1 MFIQNISEWISEG
14 QPTELA
20 EQRLQELNSSGWI
33 SSLPENGWVLIGES
47 AGFGV
52 CAFYDDGKYPDKTIY
67 EIKDGENFA
76 DFGIP
81 QSYNCWIINDTY
93 IYEAF
98 TRKAYQDTEVGS
110 SLLFLSKCYVSNKG
124 KDLIAPALMSEDADL
139 LYKNVSE
146 LYGEPY
152 RMDRYHIVPMPVKLF
167 TPFGGKFVR

>member
-1 MFIQNISEWISEG
+1 MFIQDISEWISEG
-14 QPTELA
+14 YPTELA

-47 AGFGV
+47 GVFGV
-52 CAFYDDGKYPDKTIY
+52 CAFYDDGRYPDKTIH
-67 EIKDGENFA
+67 EITEEEKFP

-81 QSYNCWIINDTY
+81 QSYNCWIKSDPY